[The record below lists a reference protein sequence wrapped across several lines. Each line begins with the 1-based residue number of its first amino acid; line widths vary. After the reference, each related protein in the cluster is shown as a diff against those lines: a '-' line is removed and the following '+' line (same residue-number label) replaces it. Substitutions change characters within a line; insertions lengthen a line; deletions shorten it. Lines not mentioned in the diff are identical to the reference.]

1 MGKFNSKA
9 ERLTFQSNELS
20 SILEAMEMRYNAVLD
35 NLIANDTKANRQ
47 AEKMLFLRISE
58 IRKELKGLELEL
70 STIKG
75 KRL

>member
-35 NLIANDTKANRQ
+35 NLIANDTKANRR
-47 AEKMLFLRISE
+47 AEKMLFLRMSE